1 VTRSIWRGRIGEPKT
16 EASCASV
23 PVIPRLATF
32 LDAHRKRLGNPISGA
47 IFPNG
52 KGNPLDLDS
61 LCTREMKPVLK
72 KAEIEWLGWHAF
84 RRGLASNL
92 KRLGVDDLVIQRLLR
107 HSDVSTT
114 RRCYILISDDQ
125 AEGAMQ
131 QLSRTLK
138 CAQVVPNPE
147 TGEAQV
153 TVQ

>member
-1 VTRSIWRGRIGEPKT
+1 
-16 EASCASV
+16 
-23 PVIPRLATF
+23 
-32 LDAHRKRLGNPISGA
+32 
-47 IFPNG
+47 
-52 KGNPLDLDS
+52 
-61 LCTREMKPVLK
+61 M
-72 KAEIEWLGWHAF
+72 AEIPTGVRKARKGRAYPPEVVERMLKLLGWHAF

-131 QLSRTLK
+131 QLSETLK
-138 CAQVVPNPE
+138 CAQSVPNLE
-147 TGEAQV
+147 TDEAQV